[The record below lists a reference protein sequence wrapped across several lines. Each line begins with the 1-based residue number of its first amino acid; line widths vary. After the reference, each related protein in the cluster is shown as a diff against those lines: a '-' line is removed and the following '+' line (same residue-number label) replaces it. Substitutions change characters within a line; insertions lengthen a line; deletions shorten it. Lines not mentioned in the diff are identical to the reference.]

1 MSMSF
6 DPGLMSL
13 EELDEFLMSDD
24 APDDC
29 MMLSDLDGFLTA
41 VAIGPELI
49 LPSEWLPVLWC
60 GESPGFQSE
69 DQAQRVLGAI
79 MGRYNEILDILAHE
93 PEAFEPILYENRKT
107 GETIAADWAEGFL
120 IGVQLRAGA
129 WKALFNSEDALCSAP
144 IAAFTPDK
152 HGGFMIKPEHDA
164 DIERFRAEA
173 GDLIPEAVRGMY
185 RFFRKTRGYFQGRTK
200 LGRNDPCFCGSGKKF
215 KKCCGARRH

>member
-13 EELDEFLMSDD
+13 E
-24 APDDC
+24 
-29 MMLSDLDGFLTA
+29 SDLDGFLTA

-49 LPSEWLPVLWC
+49 MPSEWLPCIW
-60 GESPGFQSE
+60 GGDSPSFQSE

-93 PEAFEPILYENRKT
+93 PEAFEPILHENRKT

-129 WKALFNSEDALCSAP
+129 
-144 IAAFTPDK
+144 
-152 HGGFMIKPEHDA
+152 
-164 DIERFRAEA
+164 
-173 GDLIPEAVRGMY
+173 
-185 RFFRKTRGYFQGRTK
+185 
-200 LGRNDPCFCGSGKKF
+200 
-215 KKCCGARRH
+215 

>member
-1 MSMSF
+1 MQPCPALSARH
-6 DPGLMSL
+6 
-13 EELDEFLMSDD
+13 D
-24 APDDC
+24 APDNC

-49 LPSEWLPVLWC
+49 MPSEWLPYIW
-60 GESPGFQSE
+60 GGDSPGFQSE

-79 MGRYNEILDILAHE
+79 MGRYNEILDVLAHE

-129 WKALFNSEDALCSAP
+129 WKALFNSEDALCFAP
-144 IAAFTPDK
+144 IAAFTPGKD
-152 HGGFMIKPEHDA
+152 GGFMIKPEHDA
-164 DIERFRAEA
+164 DIDRFRAEA

-185 RFFRKTRGYFQGRTK
+185 LFFQKTRGYFEGSTK

-215 KKCCGARRH
+215 KKCCGASRH